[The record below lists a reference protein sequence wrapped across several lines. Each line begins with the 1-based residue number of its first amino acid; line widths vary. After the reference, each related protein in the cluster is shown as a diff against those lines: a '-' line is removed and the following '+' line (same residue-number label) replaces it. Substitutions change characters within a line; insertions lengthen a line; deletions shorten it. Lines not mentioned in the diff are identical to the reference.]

1 MSLDEVNKREMLIA
15 LNDFCKGFFRY
26 KELVLLKTRDRHTS
40 SQEIELQALSLD
52 LRRKYGN
59 LKEIIEEYGGS
70 ATLLLQGGRVK
81 YEAFSSAFSYT
92 QFSEKALIAVLDTA
106 INTIDAAI
114 GKLDKELHSKR
125 LPSEVVYPNGKPYDA
140 YKHIKGIIGEATKEI
155 TIVDPYVDSTL
166 LVLLENV
173 KPGVNVKILTLN
185 MRGDFELSGGKF
197 KAQRE
202 KALHGT
208 LEVRTSDKFHDRFIV
223 ADSKFFHIGASIK
236 DIGTKLCAISE
247 FEGQDIKAVLSET
260 ISRYWDRAEV
270 VL

>member
-1 MSLDEVNKREMLIA
+1 MPLDEANKQEMLIA

-26 KELVLLKTRDRHTS
+26 KELILLKRSGRQTG
-40 SQEIELQALSLD
+40 SQEIEFQALSFD
-52 LRRKYGN
+52 LQRKYGS
-59 LKEIIEEYGGS
+59 LKEVIEEYGGS

-92 QFSEKALIAVLDTA
+92 RFSQEALIAVLDTA
-106 INTIDAAI
+106 ITTINAAI
-114 GKLDKELHSKR
+114 GKLEKELHSKR
-125 LPSEVVYPNGKPYDA
+125 LPSEVVYPSGKPYDA
-140 YKHIKGIIGEATKEI
+140 YKHIKGITSEATKEL

-166 LVLLENV
+166 FVLLENV
-173 KPGVNVKILTLN
+173 KPGVNIKILTLN
-185 MRGDFELSGGKF
+185 MRGDFELSGSKF
-197 KAQRE
+197 KGQRE

-208 LEVRTSDKFHDRFIV
+208 LEVRTSDKFHDRFMV
-223 ADSKFFHIGASIK
+223 ADGKFFHIGASIK

-260 ISRYWDRAEV
+260 ISRYWDEAKV